1 MIFVSI
7 PINYYGLILYL
18 LRKTS
23 FEMVQQEFVNPQI
36 MENENEI
43 ENDTDNIIK
52 WDRTM
57 FVGYEIVFLL
67 FSFFYFVVSYSM

>member
-1 MIFVSI
+1 
-7 PINYYGLILYL
+7 
-18 LRKTS
+18 
-23 FEMVQQEFVNPQI
+23 MVQQEFVNPQI

>member
-7 PINYYGLILYL
+7 PINYYGLILYF
-18 LRKTS
+18 LRKTR
-23 FEMVQQEFVNPQI
+23 FELVEQEFVNPQI

-57 FVGYEIVFLL
+57 FVAYEIVFLL
-67 FSFFYFVVSYSM
+67 S